1 MWKRLA
7 EQDES
12 SSRKQGNRDEEIQ
25 KFLDILSSKRH
36 QEVDLHTLIIS
47 IIYSYMNISLDYGG
61 ISVSK

>member
-36 QEVDLHTLIIS
+36 QEVHTLIIS
-47 IIYSYMNISLDYGG
+47 MQSTLT
-61 ISVSK
+61 

>member
-12 SSRKQGNRDEEIQ
+12 SNRKQGNKDEEIQ

-36 QEVDLHTLIIS
+36 QEVDLYVHLL
-47 IIYSYMNISLDYGG
+47 SLCNLLLHAHF
-61 ISVSK
+61 IR